1 MNYWTTTLVIYGA
14 LTELASKHGSESF
27 TASQRSIMQL
37 AGIGSDNTLRKH
49 VEDLCE
55 MRLLKVDGNRYGDGL
70 RAPSTYTLLTA
81 ERSATSAE
89 RSSIRVRSIIKKETK
104 ERRHATSS
112 RTRTADAA
120 RVLSFLDYGEEE
132 RRIIEAYHITLVEV
146 DPRWLRVT
154 KFSEA
159 VSAAIADFT
168 ADFRDRTV
176 DDVFHLFRAVADGD
190 ERVTIPKKRTLVRLL
205 RDNRDTN
212 LINDE
217 EEIPF

>member
-1 MNYWTTTLVIYGA
+1 
-14 LTELASKHGSESF
+14 
-27 TASQRSIMQL
+27 Q
-37 AGIGSDNTLRKH
+37 
-49 VEDLCE
+49 
-55 MRLLKVDGNRYGDGL
+55 VDGSRYGDGW
-70 RAPSTYTLLTA
+70 RTPSTYTLLTA

-205 RDNRDTN
+205 
-212 LINDE
+212 
-217 EEIPF
+217 